1 MAVVNYSFARQNL
14 AKLMDEVEQDCAPIF
29 ITRQR
34 KRGGAVLVSQAEW
47 DSIQETL
54 YLVRT
59 PKDAQDLR
67 DAIAELNAGKGIEHA
82 PLNPPNAR
90 RAPRG
95 SGARE
100 DYLGVSGARRLSLFS
115 GVRAKRRPEDQR
127 AHRGHPSQPV
137 FRNRQARTVAGRI
150 VRVLVTP
157 HHQET
162 SSGVSRRR
170 SPRQNQRLNKAPAH
184 Y

>member
-82 PLNPPNAR
+82 PFKPAKRTKGAARIR
-90 RAPRG
+90 RA
-95 SGARE
+95 
-100 DYLGVSGARRLSLFS
+100 
-115 GVRAKRRPEDQR
+115 
-127 AHRGHPSQPV
+127 
-137 FRNRQARTVAGRI
+137 
-150 VRVLVTP
+150 
-157 HHQET
+157 
-162 SSGVSRRR
+162 
-170 SPRQNQRLNKAPAH
+170 
-184 Y
+184 